1 MVIRGKKKLALQIFY
16 QSNQAQ
22 THAPHGIYGPIS
34 VDAVY
39 PYLQFVSSFVFC
51 LCINLN
57 LDIKVPF
64 NEKARGQWPESHI

>member
-39 PYLQFVSSFVFC
+39 PYLQFVSSFVILFIYRK
-51 LCINLN
+51 L
-57 LDIKVPF
+57 F
-64 NEKARGQWPESHI
+64 NRRLKKS